1 MALKDGAGLVKIRDG
16 KYPEIPECCHRR
28 YSIGMPGRLCE
39 TPEYQW
45 NYLLE
50 NESDFKTVT
59 GTIQRIAQ
67 SVIDGNSYFYLVLNG
82 HSEIFD
88 VPVQDYLQVVTL
100 QEGDTVTVE
109 YLEGTPVCMVLN
121 LERNFSWQQKSFMI

>member
-1 MALKDGAGLVKIRDG
+1 MGEENYGRWKKNERDSSG
-16 KYPEIPECCHRR
+16 VSDRR
-28 YSIGMPGRLCE
+28 A
-39 TPEYQW
+39 
-45 NYLLE
+45 
-50 NESDFKTVT
+50 VT

-67 SVIDGNSYFYLVLNG
+67 SVIDGNSHFYLVLNG

-109 YLEGTPVCMVLN
+109 YLEGTPVCTVLN
-121 LERNFSWQQKSFMI
+121 LE